1 MAVDIIASYA
11 QLGFSFAISIYFIVK
26 MENTI
31 KTNTKA
37 TEAQTFAI
45 NELRDEIKRN

>member
-1 MAVDIIASYA
+1 MSPNCVDAAVLTQVIN
-11 QLGFSFAISIYFIVK
+11 
-26 MENTI
+26 ENTI